1 MLTVLDP
8 EKIIELIV
16 KQSGL
21 TREEV
26 EERIKRKKEALG
38 SLATEE
44 GAALLVAVELDVE
57 VREPEEEA
65 KPGEKTLIRDLREGM
80 TNVPLL
86 EGRVMEILRVKRFER
101 RDGTVG
107 RMASLRI
114 ADPTGETRLVLWEE
128 QSEAVEKGKIH
139 KGDILRVLRGF
150 TRKGLYGDL
159 ELHVGRLGKIIV
171 NPPDA
176 RPEDFPEPATQPIP
190 LTELEVGMPDVT
202 VEGTVID
209 SSQPRTFTRPDGSQG
224 RIATLR
230 ISDDDAVVRV
240 VFWDKQAPKASQYS
254 PGDRIR
260 IISGYT
266 REGTAGDVEVHIGKA
281 TQIAVL
287 ERSFAKPEPKPT
299 PLSEVRHRM
308 DSLHVQGRVSAVTP
322 LRVFTRPSGD
332 TGVVAD
338 IYITD
343 GESWVRVSLWDKHA
357 ETVARVK
364 PGDIVRIRDAYTRED
379 QYGLTVNAGRRATI
393 EVNPPDIPP
402 DAIPPID
409 TKPRKI
415 REIAPYMVPVS
426 LEAAITELGELK
438 EFQRQDGTSSS
449 VIHFCLTDETGSI
462 PAVAWGEKAEALAKA
477 RSGQRVSIR
486 GAYTRLNTKGEK
498 EIHIENDTE
507 ITVGD

>member
-1 MLTVLDP
+1 MLAVLNP

-21 TREEV
+21 TQAEV
-26 EERIKRKKEALG
+26 EERIKPKKEALG

-101 RDGTVG
+101 RDGTAG

-114 ADPTGETRLVLWEE
+114 ADPTGEMRLVLWEE

-171 NPPDA
+171 NPPDV
-176 RPEDFPEPATQPIP
+176 RPEGFPEPATQPTP
-190 LTELEVGMPDVT
+190 FKELEMGRPDVP

-209 SSQPRTFTRPDGSQG
+209 VSQPRTFTRPDGSQG

-281 TQIAVL
+281 TQIVVL
-287 ERSFAKPEPKPT
+287 ERSFAKPEAKPT

-364 PGDIVRIRDAYTRED
+364 PGDIIRIRDAYTRED

-426 LEAAITELGELK
+426 LEATITELGELK

-449 VIHFCLTDETGSI
+449 VIHFRLTDETGSI

-486 GAYTRLNTKGEK
+486 GSYPRLNTKGEK